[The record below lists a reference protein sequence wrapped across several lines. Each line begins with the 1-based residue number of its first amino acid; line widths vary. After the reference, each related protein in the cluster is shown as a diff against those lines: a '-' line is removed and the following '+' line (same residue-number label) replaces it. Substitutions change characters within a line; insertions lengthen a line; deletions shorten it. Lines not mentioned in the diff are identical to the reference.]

1 MTFCL
6 NFPLFLIVLSL
17 ASAVI
22 SSILP
27 AKAARIL
34 SLCLLLVSAAANAVL
49 FVFLRQ
55 NGESVEYLMGHFP
68 RPWGNELKLS
78 ELGSFITALFAL
90 IEFLCLLGGAHQI
103 DTRLEGSFG
112 RYYYVMADLIH
123 VSLLVLAYTNDIFTG
138 YVFVE
143 ICTLASAGILAV
155 RHNGKTILAATRY
168 MIYSQIGSGLFLFS
182 IIFLYNLTGHLLLPD
197 LKESIA
203 VLWKEGTYRLP
214 LLTAV
219 SFACLGLGI
228 KSGMFPFHLWMSD
241 TYGSTVIPSS
251 GILSGL
257 VSKGYIIL
265 LIRLLFDGFG
275 TEVFYQSGIH
285 NIVYLLGAMGVIA
298 GSIGA
303 LRENNI
309 FRMTA
314 YSSAAQIGYIFMG
327 IGLSAVGG
335 VIAALFQIFAHALTK
350 PALFLSEGILSD
362 TMDGAKK
369 FRNLQGAAS
378 YNHFAGAAF
387 TFEALSMIGLPL
399 TAGFIVKY
407 LFGRD
412 ALLSPS
418 YLKMILTLAV
428 IAVSTVLNA
437 LYFTRA
443 ILRIYNRPQREDIRR
458 VRIREEKGYFAA
470 GLVFIVLNLLLGIQA
485 GTFLQIIREGLQLF

>member
-1 MTFCL
+1 M
-6 NFPLFLIVLSL
+6 
-17 ASAVI
+17 
-22 SSILP
+22 
-27 AKAARIL
+27 
-34 SLCLLLVSAAANAVL
+34 
-49 FVFLRQ
+49 
-55 NGESVEYLMGHFP
+55 
-68 RPWGNELKLS
+68 
-78 ELGSFITALFAL
+78 
-90 IEFLCLLGGAHQI
+90 
-103 DTRLEGSFG
+103 
-112 RYYYVMADLIH
+112 
-123 VSLLVLAYTNDIFTG
+123 
-138 YVFVE
+138 
-143 ICTLASAGILAV
+143 
-155 RHNGKTILAATRY
+155 
-168 MIYSQIGSGLFLFS
+168 
-182 IIFLYNLTGHLLLPD
+182 
-197 LKESIA
+197 
-203 VLWKEGTYRLP
+203 
-214 LLTAV
+214 
-219 SFACLGLGI
+219 
-228 KSGMFPFHLWMSD
+228 
-241 TYGSTVIPSS
+241 
-251 GILSGL
+251 
-257 VSKGYIIL
+257 
-265 LIRLLFDGFG
+265 IRLLFDGFG
-275 TEVFYQSGIH
+275 TEVFYQSGTH

-335 VIAALFQIFAHALTK
+335 VTAALFQIFAHALTK
-350 PALFLSEGILSD
+350 PVLFLSEGILSD

-443 ILRIYNRPQREDIRR
+443 ILREDIRR

-470 GLVFIVLNLLLGIQA
+470 GLVFLVLNLLLGIQA
-485 GTFLQIIREGLQLF
+485 GAFLQIIREGLQLF